1 MKVTIIQRG
10 GYFYWDADGKE
21 AHALEGEEIVV
32 SDGTAGELMRFAIAA
47 RAESSATVSAAA
59 KRLSEEKANNEEASE
74 AGRELEAARKPRAK
88 PKGTK

>member
-1 MKVTIIQRG
+1 MRVRIIQRG

-21 AHALEGEEIVV
+21 AHALEGDEITVH
-32 SDGTAGELMRFAIAA
+32 DGTGGELIRFAIAA
-47 RAESSATVSAAA
+47 RAENSATISEAA
-59 KRLSEEKANNEEASE
+59 KRLAQEKVNNEEASE